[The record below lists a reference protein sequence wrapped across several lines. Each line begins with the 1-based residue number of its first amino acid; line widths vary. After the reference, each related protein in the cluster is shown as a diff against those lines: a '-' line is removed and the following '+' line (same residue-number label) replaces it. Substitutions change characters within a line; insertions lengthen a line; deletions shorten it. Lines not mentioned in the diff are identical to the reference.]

1 MTPPPPKD
9 GGQVNPPLRG
19 EELQPFRQEMQEVV
33 NHTMT
38 KSEQHNH
45 QQAIRSARK
54 AVGDHEQVIS
64 LSETFK
70 VLSDPTRL
78 KVVLALGKE
87 ELCVFDIAELLGVSE
102 SAVSHQLRL
111 LKTLRL
117 VKYRKNGKMVFYSLD
132 DEHIE
137 DLIRIATRHVS
148 EP

>member
-1 MTPPPPKD
+1 MIAHLLNRYFNTIRRMTATE
-9 GGQVNPPLRG
+9 R
-19 EELQPFRQEMQEVV
+19 
-33 NHTMT
+33 
-38 KSEQHNH
+38 HNH
-45 QQAIRSARK
+45 QEKIRSARK
-54 AVGDHEQVIS
+54 AFGSDEQVVS

-78 KVVLALGKE
+78 KIVIALAKE
-87 ELCVFDIAELLGVSE
+87 ELCVYDIAELLGVSE

-117 VKYRKNGKMVFYSLD
+117 VKFRKSGKMVFYSLD

>member
-1 MTPPPPKD
+1 MTT
-9 GGQVNPPLRG
+9 GRHSH
-19 EELQPFRQEMQEVV
+19 QE
-33 NHTMT
+33 N
-38 KSEQHNH
+38 
-45 QQAIRSARK
+45 IRSARK
-54 AVGDHEQVIS
+54 ALMDSERILS

-78 KVVLALGKE
+78 KIVLALARE
-87 ELCVFDIAELLGVSE
+87 ELCVYDIAGLLGVTE
-102 SAVSHQLRL
+102 SAISHQLRL

-117 VKYRKNGKMVFYSLD
+117 VKHRKDGKLVFYSLD